1 MATCSS
7 TDTPSLSVTRLL
19 SLKVLTNL
27 KKVALF
33 ILIIEIHS
41 ESVELYII
49 LSVLCLCYSFSSL
62 IKASAIGSGSGVLGS
77 GVFLFSLVDTK
88 VTITTVKAA
97 AFLHSMSRLKDR
109 SIYKH
114 VKM

>member
-27 KKVALF
+27 KKATLF

-62 IKASAIGSGSGVLGS
+62 IRANAIGSDSGVS
-77 GVFLFSLVDTK
+77 DPEVFLFSLVDTK
-88 VTITTVKAA
+88 ETITIVKAA
-97 AFLHSMSRLKDR
+97 AFLHIMSWLKDR

-114 VKM
+114 IKM